1 MKICILPMTYDEWT
15 NTFAKLSNKDLGL
28 KALYDE
34 DIKTADDIDDASL
47 YEVIDEHVFFL
58 AVVKHGIRFE
68 IVND

>member
-1 MKICILPMTYDEWT
+1 MTYDEWA
-15 NTFAKLSNKDLGL
+15 NTFAMLSNKDLGL

-58 AVVKHGIRFE
+58 AVIKHGIRYE
-68 IVND
+68 NIND